1 MFKFCFY
8 TLVCFVF
15 FFLPYLVLILYQSEG
30 KTLQVLTIEIRN
42 LKHVLLT
49 LQKFLQ
55 KLINKLLFIKLT
67 FQKEFG
73 KIKLSYLLLQK

>member
-1 MFKFCFY
+1 MFNFCFY
-8 TLVCFVF
+8 TLVCFV

-49 LQKFLQ
+49 LQKYLQ